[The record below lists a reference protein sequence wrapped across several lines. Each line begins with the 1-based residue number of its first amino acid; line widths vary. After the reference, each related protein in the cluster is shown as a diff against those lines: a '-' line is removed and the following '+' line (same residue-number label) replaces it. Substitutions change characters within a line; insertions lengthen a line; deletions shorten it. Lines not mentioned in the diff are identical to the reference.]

1 VAALALIASVGLPWI
16 LGIALLRALPGAGAA
31 LTMPGSIAWTVGAG
45 WFAGALLLTFS
56 MRALAL
62 ITGGFGLLKTGSLAF
77 VAAAILVFFAA
88 RRDREA
94 LRDALHAGWS
104 ELRAVELS
112 PWRQGIW
119 FALLGWLALRALL
132 LFTEIVLRPLFPW
145 EAWTRWATK
154 ARVYYELGTIVPFGD
169 AERWLAGNGALW
181 FDAGPR
187 EPATVPLLQAWTS
200 LVLGRWDDVLI
211 AVPWW
216 IAGMALSF
224 AVFGALRLVGM
235 TPLPALVT
243 VWIMASLPLLDT
255 HVALAGYADLYV
267 AGFVTLGAL
276 ALLRAA
282 ATRVATDVIIALL
295 FLSALP
301 LCKGAGAL
309 WIAALLPGFAVA
321 LWPARGARI
330 AVIALVAIA
339 GTLLLLARTRWQIG
353 DFALHLD
360 FAPAWSALVENLFLF
375 DNWHLLWYAAAFIAL
390 VAGRT
395 AIITP
400 ELLPLTVMIGG
411 GLAYAFIVFAFPAAR
426 TWFGDITTMNRTV
439 LALAPLVCIWL
450 ARTMQS
456 WTERGSERRTTP
468 PVPSQARG

>member
-1 VAALALIASVGLPWI
+1 
-16 LGIALLRALPGAGAA
+16 
-31 LTMPGSIAWTVGAG
+31 
-45 WFAGALLLTFS
+45 
-56 MRALAL
+56 
-62 ITGGFGLLKTGSLAF
+62 
-77 VAAAILVFFAA
+77 
-88 RRDREA
+88 
-94 LRDALHAGWS
+94 
-104 ELRAVELS
+104 
-112 PWRQGIW
+112 
-119 FALLGWLALRALL
+119 
-132 LFTEIVLRPLFPW
+132 
-145 EAWTRWATK
+145 
-154 ARVYYELGTIVPFGD
+154 
-169 AERWLAGNGALW
+169 
-181 FDAGPR
+181 
-187 EPATVPLLQAWTS
+187 
-200 LVLGRWDDVLI
+200 
-211 AVPWW
+211 
-216 IAGMALSF
+216 MALSF

-282 ATRVATDVIIALL
+282 ATRVVADVIIALL

-321 LWPARGARI
+321 IWPARGARI

-375 DNWHLLWYAAAFIAL
+375 DNWHLLWYAVAFIAL

-426 TWFGDITTMNRTV
+426 TWFGDITTMNRSV

-450 ARTMQS
+450 ARTMQA
-456 WTERGSERRTTP
+456 WTERGSGRRTTP